1 MKKVNSIK
9 IITILILMPLT
20 LTIFPIVSSA
30 YNVPGGDIDHPATV
44 LVDDENDLKKAI
56 KYASITGA
64 ISVTKVGSRFSIP
77 NLYEVIDYDKVI

>member
-56 KYASITGA
+56 NTFGIEYSDEQARMQTIRYVWSDIRKI
-64 ISVTKVGSRFSIP
+64 K
-77 NLYEVIDYDKVI
+77 K